1 MMGLRCWLEGKLLDT
16 FAGVDFA
23 GVEIALGVGDDLMD
37 PMELTGIAAVVTG
50 LSDDGT
56 VIAAKSPDDIVSSV
70 GEEKKFLVGVGGER
84 ELPDGTC
91 TESLR
96 AHGELF

>member
-23 GVEIALGVGDDLMD
+23 GVEIALRVGDDLMD
-37 PMELTGIAAVVTG
+37 PMELAGIAAVVTG
-50 LSDDGT
+50 LSDDGA
-56 VIAAKSPDDIVSSV
+56 VFPKEGPNDIVSSV
-70 GEEKKFLVGVGGER
+70 GEKKKLLVGVDGER

-96 AHGELF
+96 AHRKLF